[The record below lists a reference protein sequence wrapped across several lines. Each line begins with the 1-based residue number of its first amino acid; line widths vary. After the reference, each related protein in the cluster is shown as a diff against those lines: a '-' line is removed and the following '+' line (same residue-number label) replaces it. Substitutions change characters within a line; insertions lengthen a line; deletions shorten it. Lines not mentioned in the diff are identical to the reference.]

1 MKSAANSIFANEGI
15 ENMETSMV
23 LENGKKAVGRVYL
36 QEGLVHKYSTRW
48 YFENTED
55 VEYRDNSHLTA
66 NEKDPTKS
74 DGGDYFKYE
83 GNILK

>member
-1 MKSAANSIFANEGI
+1 M
-15 ENMETSMV
+15 
-23 LENGKKAVGRVYL
+23 GRVYL

-83 GNILK
+83 GNILKIDDEETSTMAGVDSSYISNYFFGEMK